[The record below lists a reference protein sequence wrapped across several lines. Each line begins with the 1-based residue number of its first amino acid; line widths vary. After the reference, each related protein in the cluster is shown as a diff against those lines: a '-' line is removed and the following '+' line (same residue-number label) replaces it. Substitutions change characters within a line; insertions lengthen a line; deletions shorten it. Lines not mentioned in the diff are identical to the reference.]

1 MWIFFFLL
9 VFFSFGLRLA
19 APNSNSGEGK
29 GFAWKNLRL
38 ISLQSSSSTLS
49 VTPSTFLLGAHPVCV
64 LRSLRTAWAWQGCRL
79 WPCGIT
85 TGFWSRSDRPM
96 FLHLPSC
103 KVNGSPILPAR
114 GSKTADARACHF
126 VGASLG
132 ELQVFSS
139 HGGGRGGCLC
149 QGKILFPP
157 LNIFCGHP

>member
-1 MWIFFFLL
+1 
-9 VFFSFGLRLA
+9 
-19 APNSNSGEGK
+19 
-29 GFAWKNLRL
+29 LRL